1 MSPFRDVPSEIQYQ
15 VHRIDAISVN
25 SEDSGI
31 QAIVMNSDKEVI
43 DLTKEERKSRLPK
56 DLPEEVKLGDP
67 RLDWMLN
74 MEMQMPENLKLYN
87 KWFWDNFDS
96 IRPATVVEQRA
107 RSRKSIVGMR
117 FSKMTD
123 DYDFPII
130 GHWSSVEEDGGVQGW
145 FHIQVDMPIGQ
156 PIYQWESLHW
166 VMNGRLRSDAMY
178 YIMKNGLIFQHP
190 VWHIADVFRSALT
203 VAREMDLEENRVAI
217 EVMAENRMDF
227 LGQMHTGDDSD
238 EEDSEDS
245 SEED

>member
-1 MSPFRDVPSEIQYQ
+1 MSPFRDVPSEIRYQ

-31 QAIVMNSDKEVI
+31 QAIVMNPDREVI

-227 LGQMHTGDDSD
+227 LGQMHNGDDSD
-238 EEDSEDS
+238 EGDSEDS
-245 SEED
+245 NEED